1 MAKLMVINAE
11 EGTEVPFLRGMLT
24 RSLQDIGLEFDE
36 AYDLA
41 SDVKDTLA
49 DRTTIETG
57 ELRQCVSA
65 RLREIH
71 SEYLANRYASQ
82 IDATYQI
89 MILNNEGQ
97 LVPFSGEAHS
107 KSLELCGIGNED
119 ARNLSRILSRHLV
132 ARNRREINT
141 SYLGRLTYRMLLR
154 EVGKKAAQR
163 YLVWNDFSRSGVP
176 LLLLIGGA
184 PGSGKSTIAT
194 ALAGQLDIFRAQST
208 DMLRE
213 VMRMMTPERLLPV
226 LHRSSFDAWQAL
238 PNVDGPSDQEDMVVA
253 GYRSQNELLMVSCE
267 AVVQRAVRERVSMVL
282 EGVHIDPA
290 AVRRLMVA
298 DDMVVV
304 PVMLGILKQGM
315 LRKRIRGRGGSAPQ
329 RRSER
334 YLKNFDAIWHLQS
347 YLLSEADKE
356 QISIVANDDRD
367 STVAEILGIIAD
379 TLSARRNPTLKQVF
393 PAAS

>member
-1 MAKLMVINAE
+1 MKRVSHGAAVGFDKFRPESRKLAPMAKLMVINAE

-41 SDVKDTLA
+41 SDVKDSLA

-57 ELRQCVSA
+57 ELRQCVSTL
-65 RLREIH
+65 LREIH

-89 MILNNEGQ
+89 MIRSPEGP

-163 YLVWNDFSRSGVP
+163 YLVWNDFSKSGMP

-184 PGSGKSTIAT
+184 PGLRQEHHRNGACQSARHLPCPVYRHAARGHAHDD
-194 ALAGQLDIFRAQST
+194 ARAS
-208 DMLRE
+208 
-213 VMRMMTPERLLPV
+213 
-226 LHRSSFDAWQAL
+226 
-238 PNVDGPSDQEDMVVA
+238 
-253 GYRSQNELLMVSCE
+253 
-267 AVVQRAVRERVSMVL
+267 
-282 EGVHIDPA
+282 A
-290 AVRRLMVA
+290 A
-298 DDMVVV
+298 
-304 PVMLGILKQGM
+304 
-315 LRKRIRGRGGSAPQ
+315 GSAPVFIRCLAGAAQ
-329 RRSER
+329 IRR
-334 YLKNFDAIWHLQS
+334 A
-347 YLLSEADKE
+347 
-356 QISIVANDDRD
+356 
-367 STVAEILGIIAD
+367 G
-379 TLSARRNPTLKQVF
+379 
-393 PAAS
+393 